1 MESAMGT
8 KDTVR
13 ALLDRLPDDC
23 RLEEVI
29 DELIRLETSDQ
40 DEGQLPPLTLAQ
52 REEIERRLAALD
64 REPEPTVPWREFLR
78 SLDRTR

>member
-23 RLEEVI
+23 RLEDVI

-40 DEGQLPPLTLAQ
+40 DEGQLAPLTLAQ

-64 REPEPTVPWREFLR
+64 REPESTVPWREFLR
-78 SLDRTR
+78 SLERG

>member
-1 MESAMGT
+1 MESAMGA

-64 REPEPTVPWREFLR
+64 REPESTVPWREFLR
-78 SLDRTR
+78 SLERG

>member
-1 MESAMGT
+1 MGA

-64 REPEPTVPWREFLR
+64 REPESTVPWREFLR